1 LLSDLKIVVIFL
13 IYVYTLILRY
23 PKIIKLITFSLR
35 KSPVMKRLDI
45 IIPHERLS
53 EVNNILHK
61 HKVGG
66 ITFYDIKGR
75 GRAKQEPVAV
85 GRGVMRYVPE
95 FGSRTKIEVLVTDSL
110 SNQII
115 DDLLKEISTGSSSD
129 GKIFVYDVAE
139 AYDIGSKESS
149 DIAL

>member
-1 LLSDLKIVVIFL
+1 
-13 IYVYTLILRY
+13 
-23 PKIIKLITFSLR
+23 
-35 KSPVMKRLDI
+35 MKKLDI

-53 EVNNILHK
+53 EVNDILHK

-75 GRAKQEPVAV
+75 GRAKQEPVAI

-95 FGSRTKIEVLVTDSL
+95 FGSRTKIEVLVKDSL
-110 SNQII
+110 SKQII
-115 DDLLKEISTGSSSD
+115 DDLLKKISTGSTSD

-149 DIAL
+149 DSAL

>member
-1 LLSDLKIVVIFL
+1 
-13 IYVYTLILRY
+13 
-23 PKIIKLITFSLR
+23 
-35 KSPVMKRLDI
+35 MKRLDI

-53 EVNNILHK
+53 EVNDILHK

-110 SNQII
+110 SKQII
-115 DDLLKEISTGSSSD
+115 DDLLNRISTGSTSD

-139 AYDIGSKESS
+139 AYDIGSKERS

>member
-1 LLSDLKIVVIFL
+1 
-13 IYVYTLILRY
+13 
-23 PKIIKLITFSLR
+23 
-35 KSPVMKRLDI
+35 MKRLDI

-53 EVNNILHK
+53 EVNDILHK
-61 HKVGG
+61 NKVGG

-95 FGSRTKIEVLVTDSL
+95 FGSRTKIEVLVKDSL
-110 SNQII
+110 AKEII
-115 DDLLKEISTGSSSD
+115 DDLLKKISTGSTSD

-139 AYDIGSKESS
+139 AYDIGSKESGDS
-149 DIAL
+149 AL